1 MIRTP
6 KQEAIELRDSMMRK
20 VQNITFVEARTICLE
35 WVRVLIE
42 HGSNKSKWI
51 DIYEELKKL

>member
-1 MIRTP
+1 MRTP

-20 VQNITFVEARTICLE
+20 VKNITFVESRIVCLE
-35 WVRVLIE
+35 WVRILIE

-51 DIYEELKKL
+51 DIYDELKKL

>member
-1 MIRTP
+1 MKTP

-20 VQNITFVEARTICLE
+20 VKNITFVESRTVCLE
-35 WVRVLIE
+35 WVRILIE

-51 DIYEELKKL
+51 DIYDELKKL